1 MALGKGRPGI
11 EEGQRTQ
18 TKRVN
23 GEHGSRPN
31 GQQGW
36 ACKAEPAADEG
47 PDMTLRGYKQPK
59 TRISYG
65 KPTGRGLGGTSE
77 DTQDFWA

>member
-1 MALGKGRPGI
+1 MESMDLDQMVNKDEHARQS
-11 EEGQRTQ
+11 QR
-18 TKRVN
+18 
-23 GEHGSRPN
+23 
-31 GQQGW
+31 
-36 ACKAEPAADEG
+36 ADEG

-77 DTQDFWA
+77 GTQDFWA